1 MFNDDIGFNPFDK
14 NNNAHAGG
22 NAQNRQR
29 FLSSFNQNNIFCY
42 NGNPRKKI
50 SSMSHTDDL
59 LVALNN
65 NVNNNSDVY
74 FYINGG
80 RKMYAINEFTCCFC
94 DMDAG
99 RDNEG
104 KYFKPSIVMQK
115 KKVFLDKINKF
126 PLPPT
131 WVVDTRNGYQCYWL
145 FDDHSRKLVGQNKTY
160 WNGLQKKLVNYF
172 GGDPRAIKANQIYRV
187 PYTWWRKCWE
197 KKAPYFTSI
206 LAGSTGQKIQVEQL
220 QSALTGQNTNIVIDP
235 AKCSDQ
241 WYKGYAKA
249 YKEAD
254 KNGLPVSIDV
264 AQQILR
270 DLTNNNC
277 GQKNTTDSVGIDFSK
292 VSWTT
297 DNNNNIRSTA
307 TTTINSGI
315 VYDDNDSFDD
325 DEDVSNNK
333 TYGEPQPVQPI
344 SCGGGGCLNLS
355 GQQTKL
361 LKTVVEYLNQ
371 ASTALYFSNNRF
383 LSSSAKDLAAQL
395 GDQFCVG

>member
-1 MFNDDIGFNPFDK
+1 
-14 NNNAHAGG
+14 
-22 NAQNRQR
+22 
-29 FLSSFNQNNIFCY
+29 
-42 NGNPRKKI
+42 
-50 SSMSHTDDL
+50 
-59 LVALNN
+59 
-65 NVNNNSDVY
+65 
-74 FYINGG
+74 
-80 RKMYAINEFTCCFC
+80 
-94 DMDAG
+94 
-99 RDNEG
+99 
-104 KYFKPSIVMQK
+104 
-115 KKVFLDKINKF
+115 
-126 PLPPT
+126 
-131 WVVDTRNGYQCYWL
+131 
-145 FDDHSRKLVGQNKTY
+145 
-160 WNGLQKKLVNYF
+160 
-172 GGDPRAIKANQIYRV
+172 
-187 PYTWWRKCWE
+187 
-197 KKAPYFTSI
+197 
-206 LAGSTGQKIQVEQL
+206 
-220 QSALTGQNTNIVIDP
+220 VIDP

-254 KNGLPVSIDV
+254 KNGLSVSIDV

-297 DNNNNIRSTA
+297 DNNNDIRSTA

-315 VYDDNDSFDD
+315 VYDDEDNL
-325 DEDVSNNK
+325 DEERVSNNRA
-333 TYGEPQPVQPI
+333 YGEPQPVQTV
-344 SCGGGGCLNLS
+344 SCDRGGCLNLS